1 MPMTLTSVADLER
14 FRKLWDSWRDAKKPS
29 RLWFQWWC
37 VGQPTIPDDKK
48 IEHYKRMLMVQ

>member
-1 MPMTLTSVADLER
+1 MTLTSVADLER
-14 FRKLWDSWRDAKKPS
+14 FGKLWDSWRDAKKPS